1 MSELQNEN
9 TEVLVSEDVVS
20 TTPATEES
28 KDDSLGKLG
37 VALIGLAAIGTLTLG
52 KAAVKGGKKLVD
64 KINEKRADLKRLKD
78 SKEAD
83 FVEEDSENVVLED
96 DQDETEDEKKYLK
109 DWKSWVWD
117 HGNMVLDFLF

>member
-1 MSELQNEN
+1 MRYKINFKEDKSMSELQNEN
-9 TEVLVSEDVVS
+9 TEVLVSEDVN

-28 KDDSLGKLG
+28 KDNSLGKLG
-37 VALIGLAAIGTLTLG
+37 IALIGLAAIGTLSLG

-83 FVEEDSENVVLED
+83 YSEVVNDDADDDEE
-96 DQDETEDEKKYLK
+96 QDETENEK
-109 DWKSWVWD
+109 
-117 HGNMVLDFLF
+117 

>member
-9 TEVLVSEDVVS
+9 TEVLVSEDVN

-37 VALIGLAAIGTLTLG
+37 IALIGLAAVGTLSLG

-78 SKEAD
+78 SKEAV
-83 FVEEDSENVVLED
+83 FVEEGSENVVLED
-96 DQDETEDEKKYLK
+96 DYSDDEDKNEK
-109 DWKSWVWD
+109 
-117 HGNMVLDFLF
+117 

>member
-1 MSELQNEN
+1 MRYKINFKEDKSMSELQNEN

-37 VALIGLAAIGTLTLG
+37 VALIGLAAIGTFALG

-64 KINEKRADLKRLKD
+64 KIKEKRADLKRLKD
-78 SKEAD
+78 YDDAD
-83 FVEEDSENVVLED
+83 FVEDGFEDVVLED
-96 DQDETEDEKKYLK
+96 DEDKNEK
-109 DWKSWVWD
+109 
-117 HGNMVLDFLF
+117 

>member
-37 VALIGLAAIGTLTLG
+37 VALIGLAAIGTLALG

-64 KINEKRADLKRLKD
+64 KINEKKADLKRFKD
-78 SKEAD
+78 SKNAEYSEAED
-83 FVEEDSENVVLED
+83 EDADVE
-96 DQDETEDEKKYLK
+96 DQDESEDEK
-109 DWKSWVWD
+109 
-117 HGNMVLDFLF
+117 

>member
-37 VALIGLAAIGTLTLG
+37 IALIGLAAIGTLSLG

-64 KINEKRADLKRLKD
+64 KINEKKADLKRFKD
-78 SKEAD
+78 SKNADYHEAEYD
-83 FVEEDSENVVLED
+83 ADYDEE
-96 DQDETEDEKKYLK
+96 QDETEDEK
-109 DWKSWVWD
+109 
-117 HGNMVLDFLF
+117 

>member
-37 VALIGLAAIGTLTLG
+37 VALIGLAAIGTLALG

-64 KINEKRADLKRLKD
+64 KINEKKADLKRFKD
-78 SKEAD
+78 SKNAEYR
-83 FVEEDSENVVLED
+83 
-96 DQDETEDEKKYLK
+96 ETEDEDIENSEEQDESEDEK
-109 DWKSWVWD
+109 
-117 HGNMVLDFLF
+117 

>member
-9 TEVLVSEDVVS
+9 TQVLVSEEVVS

-37 VALIGLAAIGTLTLG
+37 VALIGLAAIGTLALG

-64 KINEKRADLKRLKD
+64 KINEKKADLKRFKD
-78 SKEAD
+78 SKNAEYR
-83 FVEEDSENVVLED
+83 
-96 DQDETEDEKKYLK
+96 ETEDEDADVEDQDESEDEK
-109 DWKSWVWD
+109 
-117 HGNMVLDFLF
+117 